1 MAQTVRNLQC
11 GRPGFSLW
19 VGKIPW
25 RREWLPTP
33 VFLPGEFHGQR
44 SLVGHSPWGHKE
56 LDMAEQLST
65 AQPKNLL
72 RAQRMESL
80 IVKQNE
86 GEFSLTIKYFLV
98 DG

>member
-1 MAQTVRNLQC
+1 M
-11 GRPGFSLW
+11 GY
-19 VGKIPW
+19 
-25 RREWLPTP
+25 
-33 VFLPGEFHGQR
+33 
-44 SLVGHSPWGHKE
+44 SPWGHKE
-56 LDMAEQLST
+56 LDMAERLST

-86 GEFSLTIKYFLV
+86 GEFSLTIKYVLV

>member
-1 MAQTVRNLQC
+1 MEPAGLC
-11 GRPGFSLW
+11 GRCTAVAVPLR
-19 VGKIPW
+19 V
-25 RREWLPTP
+25 LPSPTGLTSKRGP
-33 VFLPGEFHGQR
+33 Y
-44 SLVGHSPWGHKE
+44 SPWGHKE